1 MKNEDIIRAVVY
13 MLGADGEYDP
23 REMTFLN
30 NLCARLELP
39 RKCVIDAFKGMRS
52 GDTKIKI
59 PPDPEARSRLLDHLI
74 DAALCNGEI
83 EEREQG
89 ALQKIAEKI
98 GIPASEI
105 GRRIGNRPGPGVT
118 PDVDLNALTAD
129 DLMGGGA
136 KAASKKVLARCPK
149 CAYEAVNPDDPLI
162 KGPHGSGECPFCG
175 VIVEKYRESE
185 I

>member
-1 MKNEDIIRAVVY
+1 M
-13 MLGADGEYDP
+13 
-23 REMTFLN
+23 
-30 NLCARLELP
+30 
-39 RKCVIDAFKGMRS
+39 
-52 GDTKIKI
+52 
-59 PPDPEARSRLLDHLI
+59 
-74 DAALCNGEI
+74 
-83 EEREQG
+83 
-89 ALQKIAEKI
+89 
-98 GIPASEI
+98 
-105 GRRIGNRPGPGVT
+105 T